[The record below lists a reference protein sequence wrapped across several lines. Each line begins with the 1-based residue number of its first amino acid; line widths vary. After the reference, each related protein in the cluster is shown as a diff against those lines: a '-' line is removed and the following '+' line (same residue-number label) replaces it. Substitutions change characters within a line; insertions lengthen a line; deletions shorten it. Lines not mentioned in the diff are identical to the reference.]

1 MKITVKIKSVY
12 GLETV
17 YPACPAAEIFARIA
31 GTKTLTSHALRD
43 IRALGYEIAVKT
55 DAPKV
60 LSALAIAEV

>member
-43 IRALGYEIAVKT
+43 IQSLGYEINVQP
-55 DAPKV
+55 DASQV
-60 LSALAIAEV
+60 IRALATLE

>member
-43 IRALGYEIAVKT
+43 IRSLGYEINVQP
-55 DAPKV
+55 DVPQV
-60 LSALAIAEV
+60 IRALATL

>member
-17 YPACPAAEIFARIA
+17 YPACPAAELFAKIA

-43 IRALGYEIAVKT
+43 IQSLGYEIAVQP
-55 DAPKV
+55 DAPQV
-60 LSALAIAEV
+60 IRALATL

>member
-17 YPACPAAEIFARIA
+17 YPACPAAELFAKIA
-31 GTKTLTSHALRD
+31 GTKTITSHALAD

-60 LSALAIAEV
+60 LAALATL